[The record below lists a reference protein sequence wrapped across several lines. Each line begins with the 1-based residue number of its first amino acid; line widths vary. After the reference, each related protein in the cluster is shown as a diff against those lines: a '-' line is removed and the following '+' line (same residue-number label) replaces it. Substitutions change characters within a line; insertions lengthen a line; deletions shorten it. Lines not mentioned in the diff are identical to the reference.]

1 MSPQFPAH
9 STTNLSFYCP
19 RPACFIGDSFLRFS
33 KTPTASPPVDPLYTT
48 RSRPK
53 ATTGNHSKARH
64 DFLPLPVLSSSSRPH
79 LGTNLALGL
88 QKRFQHS
95 SALLFGLVRSKV
107 ASVSDYQ
114 AFWLILYFILNLVL
128 TLYNKVLLVS
138 FPHPYTLTAVH
149 AFFGLAG
156 GASLRLRNVYQP
168 KSLWGPDYVVL
179 VAFSVLYSVNIA
191 VSNASLGLV
200 TVPVSVSA
208 SYSNT
213 RINVLKFHQIVRAAT
228 PFFTTLF
235 SWYLFNTHFNR
246 YQISSIVV
254 VVFGVGL
261 STYGDYYFTAWGFT
275 LTLVGTV
282 LAALKTIMTHKI
294 QQTVPLVTQPKEAQP
309 KSYCIYIPI
318 RPVAKFSALL
328 SRFHRHRLQLHPLD
342 LLTHL
347 SRLALVQC
355 VAYAYLFGEISLV
368 LGRSPHSY
376 SGVLWKIILISGNG
390 IVACALNIVSFEANR
405 RSGVLSMGVAGYS
418 PSIIRLRCRTEP
430 HFWLANVKQIL
441 TVLCAVWFFHLNV
454 TPLNVLGIMLT
465 LLGGGWYTMIE
476 YHAKHGYLCGRNS
489 AH

>member
-1 MSPQFPAH
+1 MQCILTRAMCKIGSTVLTLGGQSAYIMCRLTTAEPTLYYTVLTVEVSASPVTFVSSDPMSPQFPAH
-9 STTNLSFYCP
+9 STTKLSFYRP
-19 RPACFIGDSFLRFS
+19 QPACFIDDPFLRSS
-33 KTPTASPPVDPLYTT
+33 KTPTPSPPFDPFYAT

-53 ATTGNHSKARH
+53 ATMGDRSKRH
-64 DFLPLPVLSSSSRPH
+64 GFLPLPVLSSSSRPH
-79 LGTNLALGL
+79 LGANLALGL
-88 QKRFQHS
+88 QKRFRHS

-156 GASLRLRNVYQP
+156 GTSLRLRNVYQP

-179 VAFSVLYSVNIA
+179 VAFSILYSVNIA

-208 SYSNT
+208 SYSNA
-213 RINVLKFHQIVRAAT
+213 RINVPKFHQIVRAAT

-235 SWYLFNTHFNR
+235 SWYLFNTRFNR
-246 YQISSIVV
+246 YQISSIAV

-261 STYGDYYFTAWGFT
+261 STYGDYYFTTWGFT

-294 QQTVPLVTQPKEAQP
+294 QTAPLVTPPKEAQP
-309 KSYCIYIPI
+309 KPYCIYIPI
-318 RPVAKFSALL
+318 RPVANFSALL
-328 SRFHRHRLQLHPLD
+328 SRFRRHRLQLHPLD

-355 VAYAYLFGEISLV
+355 VAYAYFFGEISLV
-368 LGRSPHSY
+368 LGRFSH
-376 SGVLWKIILISGNG
+376 SGVLWQIVLISGNG

-405 RSGVLSMGVAGYS
+405 RSGALSMGVAGYS
-418 PSIIRLRCRTEP
+418 LSTICPALS
-430 HFWLANVKQIL
+430 
-441 TVLCAVWFFHLNV
+441 
-454 TPLNVLGIMLT
+454 
-465 LLGGGWYTMIE
+465 Y
-476 YHAKHGYLCGRNS
+476 
-489 AH
+489 